1 MARGALLLL
10 DSGSWI
16 LDSSY
21 SGSLPTTPE
30 PPHKVVIDEP
40 PPFIGSWR
48 NVYIFV
54 LCYLALLILGFYLFS
69 RAYAP

>member
-1 MARGALLLL
+1 
-10 DSGSWI
+10 
-16 LDSSY
+16 
-21 SGSLPTTPE
+21 LPTPPE

-40 PPFIGSWR
+40 PPFLGTWR

-54 LCYLALLILGFYLFS
+54 LCYLAVVILGFYLFS